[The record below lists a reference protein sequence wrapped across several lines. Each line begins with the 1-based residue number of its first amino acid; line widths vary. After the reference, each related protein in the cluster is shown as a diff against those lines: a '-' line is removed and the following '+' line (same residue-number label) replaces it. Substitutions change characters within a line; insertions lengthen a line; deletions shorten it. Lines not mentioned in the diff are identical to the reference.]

1 MACRRDR
8 GTDRHRVKILVDMNL
23 SPSWVQALESQGISA
38 THWSSVGD
46 GRALDVELMAW
57 ARENEH
63 VVFTNDL
70 DFGAILAVTRA
81 AAPSVVQVRAQDVSP
96 EHLIDIVVS
105 GLRQHEAVLEQGA
118 LISIDEARLRS
129 RILPLVR

>member
-1 MACRRDR
+1 
-8 GTDRHRVKILVDMNL
+8 VKILVDMNL
-23 SPSWVQALESQGISA
+23 SPSWVQALESQGIFA

-46 GRALDVELMAW
+46 GRALDAELMAW
-57 ARENEH
+57 ARENDH

-105 GLRQHEAVLEQGA
+105 GLRQHETILVQGA

>member
-1 MACRRDR
+1 
-8 GTDRHRVKILVDMNL
+8 VKILVDMNL
-23 SPSWVQALESQGISA
+23 SPSWVQALEAQGISA
-38 THWSSVGD
+38 IHWSAVDD
-46 GRALDVELMAW
+46 GRALDAELMAW

-63 VVFTNDL
+63 VVFNNDL

-81 AAPSVVQVRAQDVSP
+81 AAPSVVQVRAQDDSP
-96 EHLIDIVVS
+96 EHLIEIVVS
-105 GLRQHEAVLEQGA
+105 GLRQHETILEQGA

>member
-1 MACRRDR
+1 M
-8 GTDRHRVKILVDMNL
+8 KILVDMNL

-46 GRALDVELMAW
+46 GRALDSELMAW
-57 ARENEH
+57 ARENDYF
-63 VVFTNDL
+63 VFTNDL

-81 AAPSVVQVRAQDVSP
+81 AAPSVAEVRAQDVSP
-96 EHLIDIVVS
+96 EHLIGIVVS
-105 GLRQHEAVLEQGA
+105 GLRQHETILEQGA
-118 LISIDEARLRS
+118 LISIDETRLRS